1 MDYPGHV
8 IKMGETDSAL
18 VDAVAKGLK
27 KLGYPPA
34 QGDFALQP
42 GKFDAQFKSLVKLF
56 QSQHVDA
63 LGRPLKADGE
73 IGPITWGAIFNVREV
88 GSPTPTGKKLRDKAL
103 ATALT
108 QDGVRE
114 KPLGSN
120 KGKEVEAYL
129 KSTGLG
135 GGYFWCMAFVYWCFR
150 EAAAGGDNPFPK
162 TASCIDAWNKAKDF
176 ASPRR
181 KPSRSPR
188 WWCRARCSSSI
199 TAAAPGIPASCCPPP
214 MVRCAPSRAT
224 PIMTAAITASAC
236 SSSTAAPSWTAISRA
251 SSSSLERTATSS

>member
-27 KLGYPPA
+27 KLGYPPP

-42 GKFDAQFKSLVKLF
+42 GKFDAPFKSLVKLF

-103 ATALT
+103 AVALT

-150 EAAAGGDNPFPK
+150 EAAAGGDNRFPK

-176 ASPRR
+176 RITKAQAKQ
-181 KPSRSPR
+181 KPSLVVPGSVFILDYGGG
-188 WWCRARCSSSI
+188 AGHTGFVLSSANGALRTIEGNTNNDGSNN
-199 TAAAPGIPASCCPPP
+199 GIG
-214 MVRCAPSRAT
+214 VFQLNRRN
-224 PIMTAAITASAC
+224 IMDSNLKGFIIV
-236 SSSTAAPSWTAISRA
+236 P
-251 SSSSLERTATSS
+251 